1 MHKFIPTHW
10 NRNTH
15 ILVTKYTWPIEEY
28 LKGHAILVHINC
40 LEDISNIKRH
50 LHETTKV
57 HAFVYTDKYASL
69 ETIEINP
76 DWGNTPIILYI
87 NRLGQFRNIHQKIAL
102 IKNMNIILIFTGQE
116 EQATTDAQIAA
127 SLGIHTGI
135 VLSPQA
141 HLSDCVLDL
150 MTYNFYNTMPHAEI
164 EPFSTIGR
172 YYDGE
177 SYVSPKLAEFINPLR
192 YIYVDKDLHLA
203 FSQKELDE
211 GTFFDQGLEKLYEVS
226 SHETIEKEACKW
238 QEMFIEP
245 HPCTFCPAFRI
256 CMGYFSEQRESG
268 RCREVMNELL
278 GAIEFNKKK
287 QQKKEICQL

>member
-1 MHKFIPTHW
+1 M
-10 NRNTH
+10 
-15 ILVTKYTWPIEEY
+15 
-28 LKGHAILVHINC
+28 
-40 LEDISNIKRH
+40 RH

-87 NRLGQFRNIHQKIAL
+87 NRLGQFRNIHKKIAL

>member
-1 MHKFIPTHW
+1 MKQHAKSDK
-10 NRNTH
+10 
-15 ILVTKYTWPIEEY
+15 KYTWPIEEY

-87 NRLGQFRNIHQKIAL
+87 NRLGQFRNIHKKIAL

>member
-1 MHKFIPTHW
+1 
-10 NRNTH
+10 
-15 ILVTKYTWPIEEY
+15 
-28 LKGHAILVHINC
+28 
-40 LEDISNIKRH
+40 
-50 LHETTKV
+50 
-57 HAFVYTDKYASL
+57 
-69 ETIEINP
+69 
-76 DWGNTPIILYI
+76 
-87 NRLGQFRNIHQKIAL
+87 
-102 IKNMNIILIFTGQE
+102 
-116 EQATTDAQIAA
+116 
-127 SLGIHTGI
+127 
-135 VLSPQA
+135 
-141 HLSDCVLDL
+141 
-150 MTYNFYNTMPHAEI
+150 MPHAEI